1 MPNSDF
7 MRAFGLKMIEMTNYT
22 TNPRTLMNT
31 DEHLVKIAKNLM
43 PMPLDYTGIA
53 PTATAVP

>member
-1 MPNSDF
+1 M
-7 MRAFGLKMIEMTNYT
+7 KEMTNYT

-43 PMPLDYTGIA
+43 PMPLDYAGIA
-53 PTATAVP
+53 PTATAVL